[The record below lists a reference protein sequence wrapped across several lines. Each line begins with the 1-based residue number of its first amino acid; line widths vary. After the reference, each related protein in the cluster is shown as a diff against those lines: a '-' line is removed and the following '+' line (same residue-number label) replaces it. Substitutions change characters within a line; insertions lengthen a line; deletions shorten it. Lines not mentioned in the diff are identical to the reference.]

1 MVCGGDGT
9 SDRGLLLIIGKTFTS
24 KVGTSALRDLQDKR
38 GLDISCGFK
47 AGIRGGGGCDVLI
60 RILGRLSWQKKKVA
74 CTHNSL

>member
-38 GLDISCGFK
+38 GLDISTRSSLYS
-47 AGIRGGGGCDVLI
+47 ATIIDVCKQQTNLAAS
-60 RILGRLSWQKKKVA
+60 RQAFAVEEDV
-74 CTHNSL
+74 TF